1 MKSRRNIALTGILAG
16 FMFGLLPSEA
26 NAISAGDVVG
36 KMSEDQQYG
45 YLTGAVDMVIFLHS
59 SKGEGERAE
68 CIMNWFY
75 RDDTSAKEVIGVFH
89 NYKDKPAIGLL
100 HVLINRHCK

>member
-1 MKSRRNIALTGILAG
+1 MKSFQNIVLT
-16 FMFGLLPSEA
+16 
-26 NAISAGDVVG
+26 AISAGFVSSLFPSERKAITAGDVVD

-59 SKGEGERAE
+59 SNGEGDRAE
-68 CIMNWFY
+68 CILNWFY
-75 RDDTSAKEVIGVFH
+75 RDDASAKEIVAVFH
-89 NYKDKPAIGLL
+89 NYKDKPAIGIL

>member
-1 MKSRRNIALTGILAG
+1 MKSCPNSALTGILAG
-16 FMFGLLPSEA
+16 FMFSLLPSEGR
-26 NAISAGDVVG
+26 AISAGDVVD

-59 SKGEGERAE
+59 SNGEGDRAE

-75 RDDTSAKEVIGVFH
+75 RDNTSAKEVVAVFH